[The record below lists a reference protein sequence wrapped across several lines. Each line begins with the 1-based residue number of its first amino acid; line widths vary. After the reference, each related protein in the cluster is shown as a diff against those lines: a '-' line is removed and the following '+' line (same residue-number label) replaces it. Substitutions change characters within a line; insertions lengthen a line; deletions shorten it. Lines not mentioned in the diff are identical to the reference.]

1 MIKNPAIASLD
12 SAKGP
17 SVTAFL
23 PATILPLCSNGCP
36 LLKFPAFFRRSN
48 HEVNLA
54 ILFWISSGER
64 SLGQL
69 VPRKSSKYSE
79 VVVFAVIIND
89 IHFLNIRR
97 TRSDDQDGLY
107 DFLVPN
113 RPETRET
120 GNKDRD
126 TLGYLT
132 TPQGRRRRRTV
143 FAQRSKSR

>member
-79 VVVFAVIIND
+79 VVVFAVIINATQS
-89 IHFLNIRR
+89 HLGC
-97 TRSDDQDGLY
+97 TTEM
-107 DFLVPN
+107 
-113 RPETRET
+113 RPEHPRQHRSHPIRE
-120 GNKDRD
+120 KLASDHR
-126 TLGYLT
+126 
-132 TPQGRRRRRTV
+132 
-143 FAQRSKSR
+143 